1 MRIDYTEVAIS
12 DLIRL
17 REFITEHNPQ
27 AAKKASAKLRAGIK
41 NLAQQPQ
48 LGHPVML
55 APDPEKIR
63 DLILHPYIVRYTVLP
78 QSLLILRIW
87 HHKEDREDES
97 AT

>member
-1 MRIDYTEVAIS
+1 MRIEYTEVAVS

-17 REFITEHNPQ
+17 REFIAEHNPQ
-27 AAKKASAKLRAGIK
+27 AAKKAAAKLIAGIK
-41 NLAQQPQ
+41 NLAQQPR

-63 DLILHPYIVRYTVLP
+63 DLIPPPYVVRYTVL
-78 QSLLILRIW
+78 SKSVMILRIW
-87 HHKEDREDES
+87 HQKEEREDGS